1 MRRVRLVLL
10 DLRDNLE
17 ARELLVTP
25 DSLDLLDQQATKVS
39 KDLLAQVEPQVQL
52 EQRGLRDLQVKPD

>member
-52 EQRGLRDLQVKPD
+52 EQRGLRDLQVKLD